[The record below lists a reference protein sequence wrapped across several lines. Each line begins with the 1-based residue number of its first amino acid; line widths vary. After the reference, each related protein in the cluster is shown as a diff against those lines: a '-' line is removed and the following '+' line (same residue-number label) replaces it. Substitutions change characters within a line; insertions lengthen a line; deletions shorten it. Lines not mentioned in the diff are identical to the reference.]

1 MKLKERDII
10 LLPGYASITKYI
22 GAMGVWGYHR
32 GGGDGDGNDGND
44 EGRNSA
50 TEDANRLL

>member
-50 TEDANRLL
+50 TEDANGLL